1 MNSCLPVALSAA
13 SPFQPLVHIFSF
25 VWVLIITILD
35 AELLRLISYLRIPVI
50 IFRTLVAGVEEVA
63 DNACG
68 LVHVNTWSKI
78 LETLITK
85 GSS

>member
-1 MNSCLPVALSAA
+1 MDSCLPIALSAA

-25 VWVLIITILD
+25 VWVLIIRILD
-35 AELLRLISYLRIPVI
+35 EELLKLVSYLRIPVI
-50 IFRTLVAGVEEVA
+50 IFRTFVARVEEVA
-63 DNACG
+63 DNARG